1 MEGTSDAQRQ
11 QVGNYNIVLHPV
23 LGAHIKEDM
32 MLQINQYSIKDDN
45 PRTVTVPEDWYMDL
59 LETEAMI
66 RAIKRILEAGV
77 YLSGDDLKKIY
88 GVKIGEEK
96 CTSE

>member
-1 MEGTSDAQRQ
+1 M
-11 QVGNYNIVLHPV
+11 GNYNIVLHPV

-32 MLQINQYSIKDDN
+32 MLQVNHYDIKVDN

-59 LETEAMI
+59 LETEAMG

>member
-1 MEGTSDAQRQ
+1 M
-11 QVGNYNIVLHPV
+11 GNYNIVLHPV

-32 MLQINQYSIKDDN
+32 MLQVNHYDVKDN

-59 LETEAMI
+59 LETEAMG

-88 GVKIGEEK
+88 GVKTGDKE